1 MKCHR
6 LLNPV
11 KGHFSQSCSALFLS
25 PLSFISN
32 SLFHSSSLPSPTHF
46 SCAARVEGRRE
57 RERGGDEEEV
67 LFGTAMGGDNGVMK
81 TGGREK
87 IKEEELGH

>member
-1 MKCHR
+1 M
-6 LLNPV
+6 
-11 KGHFSQSCSALFLS
+11 CSTS
-25 PLSFISN
+25 RRS
-32 SLFHSSSLPSPTHF
+32 
-46 SCAARVEGRRE
+46 ERE